1 MLLGSADLLR
11 TLGCVDEVFV
21 SSVMNG
27 FDAERRAV
35 RQAIESV
42 GMHPLMAG
50 TAAASP
56 DASKHALLPL
66 VEQAAVVVLVLGTR
80 YGFIAEHGLSPTE
93 DEFNHARN
101 TGTPVLVFVQS
112 GVEREE
118 EQDAFVKRVQGGW
131 GEGTFTGF
139 FSDATELGFKV
150 VQALTSHREAQRG
163 SDAMPE
169 AQQRARD
176 LAITADR
183 RGASS
188 GNSVRVAIV
197 PVGGAR
203 IIDAVVLD
211 DGSLG
216 DRAAAVVRQHG
227 LVSQAAG
234 ITSQVNSE
242 GVTLQAKAPGDWH
255 TTTVALA
262 ADGAVVVDADARAE
276 GSMGGMAI
284 SYPRVQAIIAT
295 AGTVAHALWELLPD
309 GDSVRQVA
317 VTACV
322 PEADHHALVL
332 SGQTGGS
339 MGVPSIPSPL
349 VAPDPALI
357 VRRAD
362 VGTTS
367 TNRVLAVSL
376 KQAFADHGAVQD

>member
-1 MLLGSADLLR
+1 MLPSSADLLR
-11 TLGCVDEVFV
+11 TLDWVNKVFV

-27 FDAERRAV
+27 FDAERLAV

-42 GMHPLMAG
+42 GMHPLMAE

-56 DASKHALLPL
+56 DPSKHALLPL
-66 VEQAAVVVLVLGTR
+66 VEQAGVVILVLGAR

-93 DEFNHARN
+93 DEFNHARKA
-101 TGTPVLVFVQS
+101 GTPVLVFVQN

-131 GEGTFTGF
+131 GEGAFTGF

-163 SDAMPE
+163 SDALPE
-169 AQQRARD
+169 AQQRARN
-176 LAITADR
+176 LAITSDQ
-183 RGASS
+183 RGSSS
-188 GNSVRVAIV
+188 GNSVRVAFV
-197 PVGGAR
+197 PIGGVR

-211 DGSLG
+211 GGTLADA
-216 DRAAAVVRQHG
+216 AAAVVRQHG

-234 ITSQVNSE
+234 ITSQVNSQ
-242 GVTLQAKAPGDWH
+242 GVNLQAKAPGDWH

-262 ADGAVVVDADARAE
+262 ADGAIVVDADARAD
-276 GSMGGMAI
+276 GTMGGMAI
-284 SYPRVQAIIAT
+284 SYPRVEAIIAT

-317 VTACV
+317 AIACV

-357 VRRAD
+357 LRRAD
-362 VGTTS
+362 VGTQS
-367 TNRVLAVSL
+367 TNHVMAVSL
-376 KQAFADHGAVQD
+376 KQAFADHNAVQE

>member
-1 MLLGSADLLR
+1 MILILGA
-11 TLGCVDEVFV
+11 
-21 SSVMNG
+21 
-27 FDAERRAV
+27 
-35 RQAIESV
+35 
-42 GMHPLMAG
+42 
-50 TAAASP
+50 
-56 DASKHALLPL
+56 
-66 VEQAAVVVLVLGTR
+66 R

-93 DEFNHARN
+93 DEFNRARK
-101 TGTPVLVFVQS
+101 TGTPVLVFVQN

-131 GEGTFTGF
+131 GEGAFTGF
-139 FSDATELGFKV
+139 FSDPTELGFKV

-176 LAITADR
+176 LASTIDR
-183 RGASS
+183 RGSS
-188 GNSVRVAIV
+188 PGNSVRVAFV
-197 PVGGAR
+197 PIGGVR

-211 DGSLG
+211 GGTLG
-216 DRAAAVVRQHG
+216 DAAAAVVRQHG

-234 ITSQVNSE
+234 ITSQVNSQ

-276 GSMGGMAI
+276 GTMGGMAI
-284 SYPRVQAIIAT
+284 SYPRVEAISAA

-317 VTACV
+317 ATASV

-357 VRRAD
+357 LRRAD
-362 VGTTS
+362 VGTQS
-367 TNRVLAVSL
+367 TNRVLAVSISRRSPTTAPCRTDQRSSL
-376 KQAFADHGAVQD
+376 KPPAQCVPAASLALDMLDAAAAITATAPGASRSAGRLPTLVSQRRCGGPRVRRARSDRVHDRA

>member
-1 MLLGSADLLR
+1 
-11 TLGCVDEVFV
+11 
-21 SSVMNG
+21 MNG
-27 FDAERRAV
+27 FEAERAAV
-35 RQAIESV
+35 RHAIESV
-42 GMHPLMAG
+42 GMHALMAE

-66 VEQAAVVVLVLGTR
+66 VEQAGVVVLVLGAR
-80 YGFIAEHGLSPTE
+80 YGFIAEHGISPTE
-93 DEFNHARN
+93 DEFNHARK
-101 TGTPVLVFVQS
+101 TSTPVLVFVQK

-118 EQDAFVKRVQGGW
+118 KQDAFVKRVQGGW
-131 GEGTFTGF
+131 GEGAFTAF

-150 VQALTSHREAQRG
+150 VQALTSHREAERG
-163 SDAMPE
+163 SDAVP
-169 AQQRARD
+169 AARQRARD
-176 LAITADR
+176 LAIAADR

-188 GNSVRVAIV
+188 GNSIRVAIV

-203 IIDAVVLD
+203 IIDAVALD
-211 DGSLG
+211 DGTLG

-234 ITSQVNSE
+234 ITSQVSSE
-242 GVTLQAKAPGDWH
+242 GVTLHAKATGDWH
-255 TTTVALA
+255 TTTVVLA

-284 SYPRVQAIIAT
+284 SYPRVEAITAT
-295 AGTVAHALWELLPD
+295 AGKLALGLWGLLPD

-317 VTACV
+317 ATACV
-322 PEADHHALVL
+322 PEADHRPLVL

-349 VAPDPALI
+349 VAPDPAVIL
-357 VRRAD
+357 RRAD
-362 VGTTS
+362 VGTPS
-367 TNRVLAVSL
+367 TNRIMAVSI